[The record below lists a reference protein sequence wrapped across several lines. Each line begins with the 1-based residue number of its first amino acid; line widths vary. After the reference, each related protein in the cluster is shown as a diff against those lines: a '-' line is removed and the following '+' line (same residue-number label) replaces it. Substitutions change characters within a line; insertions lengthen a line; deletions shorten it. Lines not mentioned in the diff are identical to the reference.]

1 MPARGFRQAK
11 AKLRRTMGNIE
22 GAVTERTLLEILI
35 IGSGRASIMTP
46 VDTSNLI
53 NSQYRRIE
61 RGPFGAWGRVGYT
74 AAYASAVHA
83 ASGEL
88 TGQPRPNGRGN
99 FWDPSGEPGFLRKGF
114 EESIPQIQAAIKR
127 GYKV

>member
-1 MPARGFRQAK
+1 MPARGFRQAR
-11 AKLRRTMGNIE
+11 ANLRRTMGQIE
-22 GAVTERTLLEILI
+22 GAVTERTLLEVLI
-35 IGSGRASIMTP
+35 IGAGRASTMTP

-88 TGQPRPNGRGN
+88 DGQPRPNGRGN
-99 FWDPSGEPGFLRKGF
+99 YWDPAGEPGFLKKGF
-114 EESIPQIQAAIKR
+114 DESREQILAAIKR

>member
-1 MPARGFRQAK
+1 MPARGFRQAR
-11 AKLRRTMGNIE
+11 ANLRRTMGQIE
-22 GAVTERTLLEILI
+22 GAVTERTLLEVLI
-35 IGSGRASIMTP
+35 IGAGRASTMTP

-88 TGQPRPNGRGN
+88 RGQPRPNGRGN
-99 FWDPSGEPGFLRKGF
+99 YWDPAGEPGFLKKGF
-114 EESIPQIQAAIKR
+114 DESRAQILAAIKR

>member
-11 AKLRRTMGNIE
+11 TKLRRTMGRIE
-22 GAVTERTLLEILI
+22 GAVTERTLMEILI

-83 ASGEL
+83 ASGESA
-88 TGQPRPNGRGN
+88 GQPRPNGRGN

-114 EESIPQIQAAIKR
+114 DESIPQIQAAIKR
-127 GYKV
+127 GYKL

>member
-1 MPARGFRQAK
+1 MPSRGFRQTR
-11 AKLRRTMGNIE
+11 AKLRRTMGRIE
-22 GAVTERTLLEILI
+22 GAVTERTLLEVLI
-35 IGSGRASIMTP
+35 IGSGRASMLTP
-46 VDTSNLI
+46 IDTGNLI

-88 TGQPRPNGRGN
+88 DGQPRPNGRGN
-99 FWDPSGEPGFLRKGF
+99 YWDPAGEPGFLEKGF
-114 EESIPQIQAAIKR
+114 DESRAQIWAAIKR

>member
-1 MPARGFRQAK
+1 MPARGFRQAR
-11 AKLRRTMGNIE
+11 ANLRRTMGQIE
-22 GAVTERTLLEILI
+22 GAVTERTLLEVLI
-35 IGSGRASIMTP
+35 IGAGRASTMTP

-61 RGPFGAWGRVGYT
+61 RGPLGAWGRVGYT

-88 TGQPRPNGRGN
+88 DGQPRPNGRGN
-99 FWDPSGEPGFLRKGF
+99 YWDPAGEPGFLKKGF
-114 EESIPQIQAAIKR
+114 DESREQILAAIKR
-127 GYKV
+127 GYQV